1 MAENLDKYR
10 NQLYSNIKTENT
22 NYSRKDFDL
31 NFKTQKFF
39 ESFVNTILT
48 NKKNKPNSH
57 WSQIVANNIGTFYK
71 TYACDMPWAVNSNY
85 CVGSTP
91 TPSPITNV
99 GDYVGTFQDVNT
111 ATMFSITTNNNKL
124 FVDVMDVKKEY
135 PNIELVPS
143 NGKNTFE
150 VTLPQISDST
160 IINTLTSSVKGK
172 IVFSDDFKTLTYS
185 FGSILSGTAK
195 KIESNKVNVN
205 TNKTNT
211 NNTSSDSSN
220 KKTDK
225 KVKSD
230 DDQKYKLYQ
239 NVINFGPD
247 KPFKVDTIPTRQC
260 TDFPFT
266 FGCKNPLIGDINQ
279 VIFNNR
285 LSDVYD
291 KHLDQDLNNNDFFKQ
306 PDEKQG
312 EISKHIYDQIMS
324 LKENKLKK
332 KIIKETVKKVLKEYI
347 IGK

>member
-1 MAENLDKYR
+1 MVENLDKYR
-10 NQLYSNIKTENT
+10 NQLYSNIKTENP
-22 NYSRKDFDL
+22 NYSRKDFDA

-39 ESFVNTILT
+39 EAFVETIL
-48 NKKNKPNSH
+48 KKKKDKPNSH
-57 WSQIVANNIGTFYK
+57 WGQIVANSKGTFYR
-71 TYACDMPWAVNSNY
+71 TYACDMPWATNSNY

-91 TPSPITNV
+91 TPIPTPITNM
-99 GDYVGTFQDVNT
+99 GDYVGTFQDTNT
-111 ATMFSITTNNNKL
+111 ATMFSITSNNNKL
-124 FVDVMDVKKEY
+124 FVDVLDVKKEY
-135 PNIELVPS
+135 PNIELIPS
-143 NGKNTFE
+143 NEKNTFE
-150 VTLPQISDST
+150 VTLPQMSDSS

-172 IVFSDDFKTLTYS
+172 IVFSVDLKTLTYS

-195 KIESNKVNVN
+195 KIESNIN
-205 TNKTNT
+205 TNKTDNK
-211 NNTSSDSSN
+211 NTSTDSSN
-220 KKTDK
+220 KNTGN

-247 KPFKVDTIPTRQC
+247 KPFKVDTIPTREC

-279 VIFNNR
+279 VISNNR

-291 KHLDQDLNNNDFFKQ
+291 SHLNQDLNNNDFFKQ
-306 PDEKQG
+306 PGEKQG

-324 LKENKLKK
+324 LKESKLKK

-347 IGK
+347 IKK